1 MAYGDFKNSAKRTA
15 SDKVLRDKAL
25 NIAKYPK
32 YNGFQRGLASIVY
45 KFFDKKSASLP
56 DKSVSGSGV
65 NTYANDKIKQNQR
78 SLSLATYQ

>member
-78 SLSLATYQ
+78 PLSLATYQ

>member
-32 YNGFQRGLASIVY
+32 YNGFQRGLASVVY